1 MKTSNI
7 FWGVFFVSIGS
18 LVLIGNLTDLNFT
31 WNSAWKFWPMVLVL
45 IGVSILV
52 KNQIGKGI
60 VAGLAALVL
69 SLTIYASVSATTNL
83 IDDDFEI
90 HFDDDEDAVYDTTY
104 FSQDYSDSIKTATLN
119 FSAGAGGFKIFAPT
133 DKLVDFRTEG
143 NVSNYRLERQDSD
156 AHAEIDFEMK
166 NNHLRL
172 GKKNYKNS
180 VEMSLNNNPEWELN
194 FDVGAASVDLDL
206 TQYKVSTINVGMG
219 AAAFNVKLGNLV
231 DVARIKIDAGASDI
245 DILIPDSVG
254 CEINSDAALSS
265 RNYEGFTKINN
276 DIYRS
281 EDFDKYSKK
290 IYIDIDC
297 GVSSID
303 VKRY

>member
-7 FWGVFFVSIGS
+7 FWGVFFVAIGG
-18 LVLIGNLTDLNFT
+18 LVLLGNLTDLNFT

-69 SLTIYASVSATTNL
+69 ALTLYASISATTNL

-90 HFDDDEDAVYDTTY
+90 HFDDEVAVFDTTN

-119 FSAGAGGFKIFAPT
+119 FSGGAGGFKMLTPT
-133 DKLVDFRTEG
+133 DKLLDFRTEG
-143 NVSNYRLERQDSD
+143 VKDNFKLNRNDLDS
-156 AHAEIDFEMK
+156 HTEINFEMK
-166 NNHLRL
+166 SNHSIKL
-172 GKKNYKNS
+172 GKNNYKNS
-180 VEMSLNNNPEWELN
+180 VMLSLNSNPEWDLN
-194 FDVGAASVDLDL
+194 FDVGAASLDLDL
-206 TQYKVSTINVGMG
+206 TQYKVSKLDIDMG
-219 AAAFNVKLGNLV
+219 AAALNVKLGNLA
-231 DVARIKIDAGASDI
+231 DVTRFKIDAGASDI

-254 CEINSDAALSS
+254 CEIKSDAALSS
-265 RNYEGFTKINN
+265 RNYEGFNKISK
-276 DIYRS
+276 DLYRS
-281 EDFDKYSKK
+281 EDFDKFTKK

-303 VKRY
+303 VKKY